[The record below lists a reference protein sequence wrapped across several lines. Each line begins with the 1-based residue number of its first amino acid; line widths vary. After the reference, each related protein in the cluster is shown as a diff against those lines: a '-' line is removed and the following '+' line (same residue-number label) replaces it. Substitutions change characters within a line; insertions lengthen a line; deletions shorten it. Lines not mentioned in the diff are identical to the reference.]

1 MIWIARIGVGL
12 VGLFSALMAVMAI
25 ASPTR
30 VSVALGIITDAPLG
44 LNTIRADVGAFFL
57 TAAIACAAAL
67 FRGKREWLLAPLALY
82 GIAVFGRMLDIALV
96 GAPAGVAQPIVIEL
110 VLVTL
115 TGLGLRFLPRST

>member
-12 VGLFSALMAVMAI
+12 VGLFSSLMAVMAI
-25 ASPTR
+25 SSPTR
-30 VSVALGIITDAPLG
+30 VATALGIVTDAPLG

-57 TAAIACAAAL
+57 VAAIACIAAL

-82 GIAVFGRMLDIALV
+82 GIAVLGRFLDVALV

-110 VLVTL
+110 VCVTL
-115 TGLGLRFLPRST
+115 VSLGLRYLPGK

>member
-12 VGLFSALMAVMAI
+12 VGLFSSLMAVMAI

-57 TAAIACAAAL
+57 VAAIACAGAL

-82 GIAVFGRMLDIALV
+82 GIAVMGRFLGIALE
-96 GAPAGVAQPIVIEL
+96 GAPAGIAQAIVIEL
-110 VLVTL
+110 VCVALL
-115 TGLGLRFLPRST
+115 SLGLRYLPGK